1 MAPRHP
7 NIATETSKGLFRDQN
22 TLMAL
27 AKLGGEEIV
36 TTSGDSQWW
45 SASLTIQQSIKLLGE
60 WLLCSLVTSP
70 QRFWGALVADRQT

>member
-1 MAPRHP
+1 MAPRHH

-22 TLMAL
+22 TLTAL

-45 SASLTIQQSIKLLGE
+45 SAHCLAGNPAEHRAGQ
-60 WLLCSLVTSP
+60 
-70 QRFWGALVADRQT
+70 

>member
-27 AKLGGEEIV
+27 AEPGGEGIV
-36 TTSGDSQWW
+36 TTSRNSQWC
-45 SASLTIQQSIKLLGE
+45 SAQLS
-60 WLLCSLVTSP
+60 
-70 QRFWGALVADRQT
+70 